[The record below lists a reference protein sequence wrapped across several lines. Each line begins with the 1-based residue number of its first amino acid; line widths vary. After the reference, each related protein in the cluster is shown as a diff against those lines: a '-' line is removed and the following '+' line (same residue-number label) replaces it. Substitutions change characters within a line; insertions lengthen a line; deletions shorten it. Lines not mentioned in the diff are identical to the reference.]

1 MYTPLDMTDYEDHFV
16 GWREKQGALPIAH
29 SEKLLDLEGEEFPQ
43 INTLVENQIPEFA
56 PMWSTGP
63 TMTAMMEAVRVV
75 PEPEEDEDEEEAD
88 GEYGEEEAEAEYGAE
103 DYGEE
108 EEPPGKPK
116 REWPAKD
123 LIQHGKVDSRVF
135 RGNEKL
141 RSRFNEVEI
150 DNFMKLLAIKPHV
163 QWEDKSFFHYK
174 LGAHKYEDLH

>member
-1 MYTPLDMTDYEDHFV
+1 M
-16 GWREKQGALPIAH
+16 
-29 SEKLLDLEGEEFPQ
+29 
-43 INTLVENQIPEFA
+43 IPENA

-63 TMTAMMEAVRVV
+63 SMTAMMEAVRVV
-75 PEPEEDEDEEEAD
+75 PEPEEDDMAEEEEDA
-88 GEYGEEEAEAEYGAE
+88 EYGEEGEEAEYGEE

-108 EEPPGKPK
+108 EVPVVTP

-123 LIQHGKVDSRVF
+123 QIKGGKVDSRVF

-163 QWEDKSFFHYK
+163 QW
-174 LGAHKYEDLH
+174 